1 MRTKAGHQIAI
12 WETLSPGFLIFRFPI
27 YCITRAV
34 AYNIVG
40 PALPQALRILRY
52 PSPGNKDGSSIDPLT
67 LATTCP
73 EERDASSLITAKEKM
88 CLQEDSELVEALEN
102 IYSSI
107 PPSNPTP
114 SLPYPASAPSTSRVK
129 REPGAKLERGLVK
142 LELHSINVGPGTVKL
157 EPGAVHARCH
167 LTPQVPLSD
176 SVDGKSR
183 RLTPTR
189 ICCLL
194 YALVNPPLSGFVHVD
209 ILLLHLAPLIYPLA
223 SPYPDHCFISAID
236 SSGSDES
243 NESDYLGDYKVPVCM
258 GVV

>member
-40 PALPQALRILRY
+40 PALPQALRVLRY

-102 IYSSI
+102 IYSSMFKDRTLKMSVLTWKECCRFRRSMYHI
-107 PPSNPTP
+107 LPPFTYL
-114 SLPYPASAPSTSRVK
+114 SLS
-129 REPGAKLERGLVK
+129 
-142 LELHSINVGPGTVKL
+142 HN
-157 EPGAVHARCH
+157 
-167 LTPQVPLSD
+167 
-176 SVDGKSR
+176 
-183 RLTPTR
+183 
-189 ICCLL
+189 
-194 YALVNPPLSGFVHVD
+194 
-209 ILLLHLAPLIYPLA
+209 
-223 SPYPDHCFISAID
+223 
-236 SSGSDES
+236 
-243 NESDYLGDYKVPVCM
+243 
-258 GVV
+258 